1 PDAPDAPEEAT
12 GAGGGKEG
20 TLRPDR
26 DPGEPDHVPV
36 PGPAGAGL
44 ADAIARLRLRCGMEP
59 RTLLALTVLLVVA
72 VGFAVHHWSSS
83 RPRPVPVAADSPLPA
98 DGTAPGADPAQ
109 ASAPVEEE
117 LPLVVD
123 VAGEVRS
130 PGLHTLPPGSRVGD
144 AIEAAGGLLP
154 DADPGA
160 LNRAR
165 PIIDGEHIPVG
176 AAGAPEDPPAP
187 TGGGPG
193 GAPHSPP
200 GVAPDGRILLNLADA
215 ELLRE
220 LPGVGPVLAG
230 NIVAHRERHGPFV
243 SVEQLLDVSGIGQRR
258 LEDVRDLVVIP

>member
-1 PDAPDAPEEAT
+1 MGSGAPDTAGRPEE
-12 GAGGGKEG
+12 
-20 TLRPDR
+20 PPPSDR
-26 DPGEPDHVPV
+26 LPGQEVPAPPV
-36 PGPAGAGL
+36 GPGRAGL
-44 ADAIARLRLRCGMEP
+44 ADTIARWRLRCGMEP

-72 VGFAVHHWSSS
+72 IGFAVHHWSSS
-83 RPRPVPVAADSPLPA
+83 RPRPVPAAANSPIPSGDASPGVGPA
-98 DGTAPGADPAQ
+98 EGAEPAEETP
-109 ASAPVEEE
+109 PV
-117 LPLVVD
+117 VVD
-123 VAGEVRS
+123 VAGDVRR

-165 PIIDGEHIPVG
+165 PLIDGEHIPVG
-176 AAGAPEDPPAP
+176 AVGLAGDPAPPAG
-187 TGGGPG
+187 TGPG
-193 GAPHSPP
+193 VPHHLPE

-215 ELLRE
+215 ERLRE

-258 LEDVRDLVVIP
+258 LEDIRDLVVIP